1 MPDRTRL
8 TRRTLLSAAVGGA
21 ALATAPLATAATP
34 HQTEGP
40 FFPTKNPPEKDF
52 DMTRLPGRSDVAH
65 GEVIEISG
73 RILDEAGRPVE
84 GALVDVWQANAYGRY
99 DHERDTSAG
108 ALDPAFQGWA
118 QLRTG
123 ADGTYR
129 VRTVKPGK
137 YGVELGWDRPPHL
150 HFKVA
155 RRGYDELT
163 TQMYFAGE
171 PLNDID
177 RLLQKVPAANRASLV
192 VAFADAA
199 DAAPRR
205 GVFDIVL
212 KKV

>member
-8 TRRTLLSAAVGGA
+8 TRRTLLVAAVGGA
-21 ALATAPLATAATP
+21 SLAVPAPAATP

-40 FFPTKNPPEKDF
+40 FFPTKAPPEKDF
-52 DMTRLPGRSDVAH
+52 DMTRLPGRDDVAH
-65 GEVIEISG
+65 GEVIDIEG
-73 RILDEAGRPVE
+73 RILDESGQPVD
-84 GALVDVWQANAYGRY
+84 GAIVDVWQANAYGKY

-123 ADGTYR
+123 ADGHYR
-129 VRTVKPGK
+129 VRTIRPGK
-137 YGVELGWDRPPHL
+137 YGVEIGWDRPPHV

-177 RLLQKVPAANRASLV
+177 RLLQKVPEAERGSLV

-199 DAAPRR
+199 DGTPRR
-205 GVFDIVL
+205 GTFDIVL
-212 KKV
+212 RKT

>member
-8 TRRTLLSAAVGGA
+8 TRRTLLVAAVGGA
-21 ALATAPLATAATP
+21 TLAVAAPSPAATP

-40 FFPTKNPPEKDF
+40 FFPTKPPPEKDF
-52 DMTRLPGRSDVAH
+52 DMTRLPGRDDAAH
-65 GEVIEISG
+65 GEVIDIEG
-73 RILDEAGRPVE
+73 RILDEAGQPVE
-84 GALVDVWQANAYGRY
+84 GAVVDVWQANAYGKY

-123 ADGTYR
+123 ADGHYR
-129 VRTVKPGK
+129 VRTIRPGK
-137 YGVELGWDRPPHL
+137 YGVEIGWDRPPHV

-177 RLLQKVPAANRASLV
+177 RLLQKVPAAERGSLV
-192 VAFADAA
+192 VTFADAA
-199 DAAPRR
+199 DGTPRR
-205 GVFDIVL
+205 GTFDIVL
-212 KKV
+212 KKA